1 VHQQQHQSL
10 WAENKKYYVDG
21 YGSYGWKI
29 YYGVGYYGD
38 FGVNGGGFG
47 DIDIGIDSDY

>member
-1 VHQQQHQSL
+1 MLMDTVRMV
-10 WAENKKYYVDG
+10 EKY
-21 YGSYGWKI
+21 I
-29 YYGVGYYGD
+29 TGVGYYGD